1 MPQLMSDYLIKSYYK
16 TASLMAHSCR
26 GVCILN
32 GGDLNLQEKCF
43 RIGQHLGIAFQLI
56 DDILDFTVSSED
68 LGKDSMSDIKE
79 GNLNGPV
86 LFAIQELKFFN
97 KEELY
102 EEMTERLSQKNISP
116 EDLKKSLLNKII
128 CSSKIWYYFYKKK
141 VYKFIGESYG
151 IEKTRYL
158 AMLHAKRALDF
169 AEAILKGRPSKNLEG
184 LINLALKAVA
194 RKK

>member
-1 MPQLMSDYLIKSYYK
+1 MSDYLIKSYYK

-128 CSSKIWYYFYKKK
+128 CSSKI
-141 VYKFIGESYG
+141 
-151 IEKTRYL
+151 
-158 AMLHAKRALDF
+158 
-169 AEAILKGRPSKNLEG
+169 
-184 LINLALKAVA
+184 
-194 RKK
+194 